1 MELYNRFAAEGRDPL
16 FGKRRERIV
25 PLVNPPYALVDCRV
39 SQGAI
44 WSGFTIG
51 GLRTS
56 VDGEV
61 LDFEGKS
68 VAGLYAAGRTAA
80 IFSGHGYAGSGA
92 SLADASFFGR
102 RTGRA
107 VARA

>member
-1 MELYNRFAAEGRDPL
+1 M
-16 FGKRRERIV
+16 
-25 PLVNPPYALVDCRV
+25 VDCRV
-39 SQGAI
+39 SSGAI

-61 LDFEGKS
+61 LDLDGGS
-68 VAGLYAAGRTAA
+68 VPGLYAAGRTAA

-92 SLADASFFGR
+92 SLGDGSFFGR
-102 RTGRA
+102 RAGRA
-107 VARA
+107 VARRSGV